1 MNFHTKYKTDLTKII
16 FGHFDYFLSFWLF
29 LVILMNLVIQMIFD
43 LLGHFGHYFCA
54 FVDWFQ
60 SLFFQ
65 VTHPADVVKT
75 RMQLEPNLYP
85 SVTKACKQIV
95 LMNGPRGFLIGLA
108 PRMLRRTLMSAMA
121 WTVYEE
127 IMRQLGLKWLFFFA
141 FSL

>member
-1 MNFHTKYKTDLTKII
+1 MVILII
-16 FGHFDYFLSFWLF
+16 FCHFDYFWSFWWIWSFRWYLIF
-29 LVILMNLVIQMIFD
+29 LAILVTTFAL
-43 LLGHFGHYFCA
+43 

-127 IMRQLGLKWLFFFA
+127 IMRQLGLKWLFFFLLLVCKG
-141 FSL
+141 FFLSLYLKN